1 MFLYFFVFLYAML
14 CKAEKVDW
22 CNPSNLSMEGE
33 ELKKTID
40 VLQSITKSKSC
51 QQMLGRLRKSKSLD
65 LSHRD
70 ISDIRILIE
79 SDLEVLLLRS
89 TFVTDISVLQHQH
102 KLRILDIS
110 KTKIDASQVSY
121 IPTENIETLYL
132 GNNNLQGLDFRTLC
146 TAPKLT
152 NVSLRDSHIANV
164 ESFQRCRH
172 LSFLSLEGNEI
183 SDISMMRGLKNIKS
197 IDLYGNP
204 LQDCPVKKNSTLYHR
219 CMEAKEQQWEKPL
232 EK

>member
-1 MFLYFFVFLYAML
+1 MCFSIFLYFFIRHFVKPKRLIG
-14 CKAEKVDW
+14 VTH
-22 CNPSNLSMEGE
+22 LSEYGRRRI
-33 ELKKTID
+33 KKTID

-132 GNNNLQGLDFRTLC
+132 GNNNFTRFGFSNTMYSSKTYICKFERF
-146 TAPKLT
+146 
-152 NVSLRDSHIANV
+152 SH
-164 ESFQRCRH
+164 RKCRI
-172 LSFLSLEGNEI
+172 LSEMPTFVFFEFG
-183 SDISMMRGLKNIKS
+183 RK
-197 IDLYGNP
+197 
-204 LQDCPVKKNSTLYHR
+204 
-219 CMEAKEQQWEKPL
+219 
-232 EK
+232 